1 MKKLILLSVTLLASA
16 YASAQNPTDDIYYSS
31 KDKGAQQQ
39 APPVSNFKNGAK
51 EIIYVDKD
59 IDIDKMAAKPLQT
72 GPADSKK
79 DSVRQ
84 PAAIYQS
91 NVPADSVYSNDEGY
105 YLNGFNGSKSDFD
118 YAELMR
124 MNYNRKY
131 CIPYYDPRFNDIY
144 MLNSTDWNVYID
156 NSGNYAWVTPT
167 WSNPMWFDYF
177 YRPFSYPGYLG
188 FGMGYDYPSWGYYS
202 YYNSLN
208 WPYYNYGYG
217 GYYSYY
223 DYDYG
228 YWGGYDRWNRANNRN
243 HYDRL
248 SNGVS
253 SRYRSYGID
262 NVASSGVNSSRGVS
276 SRFTVVDR
284 TTVSRSA
291 GSLSSSRSVRGASAD
306 ISAGRTY
313 NTGGSVRNASPG
325 LTAGSSRGTISTQP
339 RSSSTVTTT
348 TPASSG
354 RSVTTS
360 RGTGISTRSS
370 YTPSSST
377 SRSSS
382 NTGNVERSTNSNN
395 SSGRSSSYS
404 PSNSSSGSSSSSRSS
419 GGSSSS
425 GGGSSSRSSGGG
437 GGRR

>member
-144 MLNSTDWNVYID
+144 MIAQKEFSLRPMPRGFHLITREIQEQLHPLPQEGLLHLFLKHTSAALTINENADPYVQTDMEKIFNRLVKE
-156 NSGNYAWVTPT
+156 
-167 WSNPMWFDYF
+167 
-177 YRPFSYPGYLG
+177 RE
-188 FGMGYDYPSWGYYS
+188 
-202 YYNSLN
+202 
-208 WPYYNYGYG
+208 PYY
-217 GYYSYY
+217 
-223 DYDYG
+223 D
-228 YWGGYDRWNRANNRN
+228 
-243 HYDRL
+243 HL
-248 SNGVS
+248 LEGV
-253 SRYRSYGID
+253 D
-262 NVASSGVNSSRGVS
+262 
-276 SRFTVVDR
+276 DM
-284 TTVSRSA
+284 
-291 GSLSSSRSVRGASAD
+291 
-306 ISAGRTY
+306 
-313 NTGGSVRNASPG
+313 
-325 LTAGSSRGTISTQP
+325 
-339 RSSSTVTTT
+339 
-348 TPASSG
+348 PAHG
-354 RSVTTS
+354 CH
-360 RGTGISTRSS
+360 
-370 YTPSSST
+370 PK
-377 SRSSS
+377 
-382 NTGNVERSTNSNN
+382 
-395 SSGRSSSYS
+395 
-404 PSNSSSGSSSSSRSS
+404 P
-419 GGSSSS
+419 
-425 GGGSSSRSSGGG
+425 
-437 GGRR
+437 